1 MEDDDARR
9 DTGRG
14 SVDFHSQLQLRARA
28 FDEAACRWG
37 PRNLEQGA
45 ILHRDYVV
53 FDPLPEDA
61 FGAQVHLVLAAAFAP
76 DPRAQRRMLVPF
88 RVNADARVQVASA
101 AEAFDA
107 TLALQPG
114 DYALYYEVCEGDEV
128 YYRLTL
134 VPATQ
139 PVTARYLLDDPWGGA
154 QDAPL
159 QDGTL

>member
-1 MEDDDARR
+1 MQDA
-9 DTGRG
+9 TQT
-14 SVDFHSQLQLRARA
+14 VDLLISHSQLQLRARA
-28 FDEAACRWG
+28 FDAAACRWG

-61 FGAQVHLVLAAAFAP
+61 FGAHVHLTLATAFAP
-76 DPRAQRRMLVPF
+76 DPRAQRRMQVPF

-101 AEAFDA
+101 AEAFDV

-114 DYALYYEVCEGDEV
+114 DYALYYEVCEGDDEV

-139 PVTARYLLDDPWGGA
+139 PVTACYLLDDPWGGA

-159 QDGTL
+159 LEGML